1 MWHDIEAEVDLV
13 NFGMVAHAAADL
25 IRGAQGVPLTIG
37 VSGGWG
43 AGKSTL
49 VKLVKAD
56 LEATL
61 KAEGEAPNFVLMEF
75 NAWLY
80 QGYDDARQA
89 LLQSV
94 SDRLLE
100 EAEKRKTFVD
110 KAKEFGKRIKLLKL
124 GQLAAPALTHIAVGT
139 VAAGPLGALF
149 GAVSGLVQGIS
160 DAEKREEGLKAV
172 QAAYSELQPELKEVL
187 GDKKDSSLPK
197 EIEALRA
204 AFVELLEK
212 LDINL
217 VVFVDDL
224 DRCLPN
230 TAIST
235 LEAMR
240 LLLHVKRTAFV
251 IAADE
256 SMIRGAV
263 RAHFKGLEIEEGLVT
278 SYFDKLIQI
287 PLRVPRLGV
296 NEVKAYLALLLTDLA
311 VRDKRLTHEVQVKGQ
326 EHVLELLKTSW
337 NTGITREAL
346 GDAFKD
352 GKHLVAKELDMSDQL
367 ASLLVTAADIAGNPR
382 LIKRFL
388 NQLMI
393 RLTVAKA
400 MGMPLAIEA
409 LVKVQLLERCA
420 SSAAFEFFS
429 KAVAGNEEG
438 KAAFLRSVEDAAA
451 KGEAYVPPDF
461 SWTGPFYEQWT
472 KLSPRLADEDLRPIL
487 HLSRDRSMGL
497 AAYDEL
503 SPQAKKLLEATLE
516 ATDLSKVLVRG
527 LGTLG
532 EGECS
537 RILGRAIRKGRENQ
551 WEAGDILRCLNCTEA
566 HPPLSVQLIP
576 ALAEMPARSRDV
588 AVLPVLKGKSWAADL
603 LVQWAGDPETDE
615 VSRKYLNSKAG
626 KS

>member
-1 MWHDIEAEVDLV
+1 MWHDIEAEVDLL
-13 NFGMVAHAAADL
+13 NFGMVAHAASDL
-25 IRGAQGVPLTIG
+25 IRGACGAPLTIG

-56 LEATL
+56 LDASL
-61 KAEGEAPNFVLMEF
+61 KTEGVTPSFVLMEF

-110 KAKEFGKRIKLLKL
+110 KAKEFSKRIKLLKL
-124 GQLAAPALTHIAVGT
+124 GQIAAPALTHIAVGT

-160 DAEKREEGLKAV
+160 DAEKREEGLRAV
-172 QAAYSELQPELKEVL
+172 QAAYGELQPELKEVL
-187 GDKKDSSLPK
+187 GDKKGSSLPK

-263 RAHFKGLEIEEGLVT
+263 RAHFKGVEIEEGLVT

-311 VRDKRLTHEVQVKGQ
+311 VRDKRLAHEVQVKGQ

-429 KAVAGNEEG
+429 KAVAGDEEG
-438 KAAFLRSVEDAAA
+438 KAAFLKGIEDAAA
-451 KGEAYVPPDF
+451 KGEAYAPPDF
-461 SWTGPFYEQWT
+461 SWTGPFYEQWA

-503 SPQAKKLLEATLE
+503 SPQAKNLLEATLE

-532 EGECS
+532 EAECS

-551 WEAGDILRCLNCTEA
+551 WETGDILRCLNCTEA
-566 HPPLSVQLIP
+566 HQQLSAQLIP

-603 LVQWAGDPETDE
+603 LAQWAGDPETDE
-615 VSRKYLNSKAG
+615 ASRKYLISRAG
-626 KS
+626 KT